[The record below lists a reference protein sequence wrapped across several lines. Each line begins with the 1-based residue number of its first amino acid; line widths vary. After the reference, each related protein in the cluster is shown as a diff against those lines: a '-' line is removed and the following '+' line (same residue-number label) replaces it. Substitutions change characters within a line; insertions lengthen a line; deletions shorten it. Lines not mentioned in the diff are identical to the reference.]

1 VTLRIE
7 RPLSII
13 ILLQVLLA
21 GLILV
26 RLLPLGIPPLLFRLI
41 AFLIF
46 GDCFFVCL
54 LLVLHVRRR
63 QNEPQVKYLHRLLAL
78 CTASVC
84 GFFFLGH
91 VISLLWA
98 YNYTHRRFA
107 PALVEPHEFA
117 NTTLLGLGF
126 LASVILYREA
136 VRGKSMS
143 KHFHSVSD

>member
-1 VTLRIE
+1 MALRTE

-13 ILLQVLLA
+13 ILQVLLA

-26 RLLPLGIPPLLFRLI
+26 RLLPLGIPPLLSRLI
-41 AFLIF
+41 SFLIV
-46 GDCFFVCL
+46 GDCFFVCS

-63 QNEPQVKYLHRLLAL
+63 QREPQVKYLYRLLAL
-78 CTASVC
+78 CTATVC

-98 YNYTHRRFA
+98 YNYTHHRFA

-126 LASVILYREA
+126 LASVILYRVA
-136 VRGKSMS
+136 VRGRPMS
-143 KHFHSVSD
+143 KQSHSVSD